1 VPFKHRQ
8 RKVEK
13 VKDMKKEK
21 NYQEEYV
28 MLSGIRH
35 YLLHYRAKP
44 EAPVFLFIHGGPG
57 QSEAFLA
64 YIVEEYAGRNYNI
77 VYYDQRGSGKTYLK
91 NKKERPNTEI
101 LKQDLL
107 EIVQYLK
114 KVYKKEKI
122 GILGHSW
129 GSVLGSMFALEHPE
143 HTLMY
148 IGCGQVVNIMENE
161 RVGFSKLKAAVT
173 KSGNQKDRK
182 KLARIGKYPVNHFD
196 RKVYRK
202 MGMVRSLQA
211 KYKLAAAFDKK
222 MFKIIFRSPIMG
234 MRDLLPFMTGMVVN
248 MQVMKE
254 LMAFDLKAWGV
265 SYQVPVYYVLG
276 EKDQQTP
283 VEIGTAYFR
292 EIEAPDKKLYTI
304 RNAGHL
310 AMLDNVTD
318 YRNAVCNIA
327 ARFADT

>member
-1 VPFKHRQ
+1 MKR
-8 RKVEK
+8 EK
-13 VKDMKKEK
+13 K
-21 NYQEEYV
+21 YQEEYV
-28 MLSGIRH
+28 MISGIRH
-35 YLLHYRAKP
+35 YLLHYRTKP
-44 EAPVFLFIHGGPG
+44 EAPVLLFIHGGPG
-57 QSEAFLA
+57 QSESALA
-64 YIVEEYAGRNYNI
+64 YLVEEYSERNYNI

-91 NKKERPNTEI
+91 NKKARPNTEM

-114 KVYKKEKI
+114 RTYNKEKI

-148 IGCGQVVNIMENE
+148 IGCGQVVNLMENE
-161 RVGFSKLKAAVT
+161 QVGFAKLKDAVA
-173 KSGNQKDRK
+173 KSKNQKDLK
-182 KLARIGKYPVNHFD
+182 KLEKIGEYPVNYFD
-196 RKVYRK
+196 MNVYRK
-202 MGMVRSLQA
+202 MGMVRGLQA
-211 KYKLAAAFDKK
+211 KYGLAVSFDKK
-222 MFKIIFRSPIMG
+222 MFKVISKSPIMG
-234 MRDLLPFMTGMVVN
+234 IRDFLPLLTGMIVN

-283 VEIGTAYFR
+283 VEIGIRYFN
-292 EIEAPDKKLYTI
+292 EIEAPDKELYQI

-310 AMLDNVTD
+310 TMLDNVTD
-318 YRNAVCNIA
+318 YRKAVCDIVSKNYGY
-327 ARFADT
+327 